1 MERFL
6 IKKSATAGRNQN
18 CDIILQFPTISGVH
32 CRFFVE
38 GDSLFVQDLF
48 SKNGTIVNRKKIKKS
63 SLMQGDTIDL
73 GGVKLQVEFE
83 NGNWYILL
91 KTADSNISFNKK
103 PEKKDKVFIELLRKI
118 KNEIN
123 CDGIYLFERQN
134 KSVVLKEL
142 LADDN
147 VPPPSRTII
156 KYFLT
161 RKTKESLWAM
171 KDLPLSS
178 DSITNLQP
186 FSVLVSQFSVH
197 QNSDLWFYC
206 YFKSGCKKPQ
216 ESELAVR
223 NCFLDFYEIVKDFVE
238 EETRIIKEKVYEKTE
253 EAKDIKYAMV
263 GMSQPFFKVKEL
275 ALKAAATDFPVL
287 IIGKSGTG
295 KELFA
300 RFIHENSKRVDKP
313 FVIVNCPAIPGT
325 LAETELFG
333 HKKGA
338 FTDAREDRIGKLKLA
353 DGGTLFLDQVESLSI
368 NIQSKL
374 LRFMQEKEFERVG
387 DNLVYQS
394 DVRIIAAT
402 NENPETLI
410 SEGRMRADFYFRIA
424 YLPLEIPS
432 LSERRE
438 DIPLLCDFFL
448 KKHKDKINRNVKG
461 FSKSAIE
468 FLSNIKLT
476 GNIRELENLVCRI
489 ATFVE
494 SEIIDEKEVRRAL
507 ILNHTGEQEI
517 VSELF
522 EKTYKDAK
530 EGFEALYLDKLLERA
545 DGNITKAAEISGLT
559 RKSIYQL
566 IKKFG
571 K

>member
-6 IKKSATAGRNQN
+6 IEKNATAGRNEN
-18 CDIILQFPTISGVH
+18 CDIVLPFPTVSGVH
-32 CRFFVE
+32 CRFFIEE
-38 GDSLFVQDLF
+38 GSLFVQDLF
-48 SKNGTIVNRKKIKKS
+48 SKNGTIVNKKKIKKS
-63 SLMQGDTIDL
+63 SLMQGDIIDL
-73 GGVKLQVEFE
+73 GGVKIQVEFE
-83 NGNWYILL
+83 NGNWYVLL
-91 KTADSNISFNKK
+91 KTVDSNISFNKK
-103 PEKKDKVFIELLRKI
+103 PEKKEKVFIELLKKI
-118 KNEIN
+118 KNEID
-123 CDGIYLFERQN
+123 CDAIYLFERQN

-142 LADDN
+142 LADEN

-156 KYFLT
+156 KHFLT
-161 RKTKESLWAM
+161 RKTKECMWALKEM
-171 KDLPLSS
+171 PVSS

-186 FSVLVSQFSVH
+186 FSVLVSQFSIRE
-197 QNSDLWFYC
+197 NSHLWFYC
-206 YFKSGCKKPQ
+206 YFKSGCKNPE
-216 ESELAVR
+216 ESEVAVR
-223 NCFLDFYEIVKDFVE
+223 NCFLDFYEIVKDVVN
-238 EETRIIKEKVYEKTE
+238 EETKSIKEKICE
-253 EAKDIKYAMV
+253 ENIEDTKYAMV
-263 GMSQPFFKVKEL
+263 GKSQTFLKAKEL
-275 ALKAAATDFPVL
+275 AIKAASSDFPVL
-287 IIGKSGTG
+287 IIGESGTG

-300 RFIHENSKRVDKP
+300 RFIHNNSKRANKP

-374 LRFMQEKEFERVG
+374 LRFMQEKEFEKVG

-438 DIPLLCDFFL
+438 DIPLLCSFFL
-448 KKHKDKINRNVKG
+448 KKHKDKLNSNIKG
-461 FSKSAIE
+461 FSQRAIE

-489 ATFVE
+489 ATFVD
-494 SEIIDEKEVRRAL
+494 SEIIDEKEVRRA
-507 ILNHTGEQEI
+507 ITLNHTGECEI
-517 VSELF
+517 VSALL
-522 EKTYKDAK
+522 EKKYKDAK
-530 EGFEALYLDKLLERA
+530 ESFEALYLEKLLERA

-559 RKSIYQL
+559 RKSIYQI